1 MSILSR
7 LFGKGKGKGEAAA
20 AEPEEHKGFFIFP
33 EPYADAGVYRVA
45 ARIEKEIGGE
55 LKTYSLVRADTCND
69 IDTAKSLSVMKAVQ
83 LIDQMGERLF

>member
-7 LFGKGKGKGEAAA
+7 LFGKGKGEAAA

-55 LKTYSLVRADTCND
+55 LKTHSLVRADTCND

>member
-7 LFGKGKGKGEAAA
+7 LFGKGKGEAAA
-20 AEPEEHKGFFIFP
+20 AEPEVHKGFFIFP

-55 LKTYSLVRADTCND
+55 LKTHSLVRADTCND